1 MNIFVAMFFI
11 LFVLRKRQPI
21 GVAMLAGGF
30 SVWLLTGFQLDIL
43 SKSISTVAT
52 MPRTYELIFALYF
65 VMCLELQLRLSGTLD
80 GLMAALQHW
89 FKSERLTLV
98 LMPAFLGLLPSLGG
112 ARFSAPM
119 VENVGTKIS
128 IDAQGKAVINFWFRH
143 VVEYINPINPGL
155 ILASAISMIPLSKL
169 IGSMYWV
176 SLVAIIVG
184 WIFCIPNKSKEI
196 ENGAIRGLSHTEN
209 KQDVKEVSL
218 ALAPVVLNFILIVF
232 FYVNPAIAMG
242 VITLG
247 MFFVLRF
254 VGRAVNVFQVFTEAF
269 DKKLILNV
277 MSIIFFIQIL
287 TYTKTLEEIVRVLS
301 DSPLPIAMVIAI
313 ISLLIGVLTG
323 ISQGHVAMVMPLVAA
338 IAPQDIKMAS
348 IALVL
353 GIAGQMI
360 TPTHLCLIVSLDY
373 FKADFFKALRPIL
386 LMQTVVVTIFL
397 LGWSFI

>member
-1 MNIFVAMFFI
+1 MFLI

-21 GVAMLAGGF
+21 GLAMLAGGL
-30 SVWLLTGFQLDIL
+30 SVWLLTGIQVDIL
-43 SKSISTVAT
+43 TRSLSTVAT

-80 GLMAALQHW
+80 GLMGALQHW

-119 VENVGTKIS
+119 VENVGNKIAL
-128 IDAQGKAVINFWFRH
+128 DAQGKTVINFWFRH

-176 SLVAIIVG
+176 SLAAIVVG
-184 WIFCIPNKSKEI
+184 WLCCIPRQKSVSAVQAEVLTPK
-196 ENGAIRGLSHTEN
+196 EN
-209 KQDVKEVSL
+209 KQDIKEVSL

-254 VGRAVNVFQVFTEAF
+254 VGRPVNVFQVLTEAF

-287 TYTKTLEEIVRVLS
+287 TYTKTLEEVVRVLS
-301 DSPLPIAMVIAI
+301 NSPLPIAMVVGI
-313 ISLLIGVLTG
+313 ISLLIGILTG

-338 IAPQDIKMAS
+338 IAPQDIKLAS
-348 IALVL
+348 LALVL
-353 GIAGQMI
+353 GVAGQMI
-360 TPTHLCLIVSLDY
+360 TPTHLCFIVTLDY
-373 FKADFFKALRPIL
+373 FKADFFKALRPVL
-386 LMQTVVVTIFL
+386 LMQTLVVTIFL
-397 LGWSFI
+397 LGWSFM

>member
-1 MNIFVAMFFI
+1 MFLI

-21 GVAMLAGGF
+21 GLAMLAGGL
-30 SVWLLTGFQLDIL
+30 SVWLLTGGQVEIL
-43 SKSISTVAT
+43 TKSLSTVAT

-80 GLMAALQHW
+80 GLMSALQHW
-89 FKSERLTLV
+89 FKCERLTLV

-119 VENVGTKIS
+119 VENVGNKIAL
-128 IDAQGKAVINFWFRH
+128 DAQGKTVINFWFRH

-176 SLVAIIVG
+176 SLTAIVVG
-184 WIFCIPNKSKEI
+184 WLCCIPRQKSVPTVQAEV
-196 ENGAIRGLSHTEN
+196 LTPQEN

-218 ALAPVVLNFILIVF
+218 ALAPVVLNFVLIVF

-242 VITLG
+242 LITLG

-254 VGRAVNVFQVFTEAF
+254 VGRPVNVFQVLTEAF

-287 TYTKTLEEIVRVLS
+287 TYTKTLEEVVRVLS
-301 DSPLPIAMVIAI
+301 NSPLPIAMVVGI

-338 IAPQDIKMAS
+338 IAPQDIKLAS
-348 IALVL
+348 LALVL
-353 GIAGQMI
+353 GVAGQMI
-360 TPTHLCLIVSLDY
+360 TPTHLCFIVTLDY
-373 FKADFFKALRPIL
+373 FKADFFKALRPVFV
-386 LMQTVVVTIFL
+386 MQTLVVTIFL
-397 LGWSFI
+397 LGWSFM

>member
-1 MNIFVAMFFI
+1 
-11 LFVLRKRQPI
+11 
-21 GVAMLAGGF
+21 MLAGGLN
-30 SVWLLTGFQLDIL
+30 VWLLTGGQVEIL
-43 SKSISTVAT
+43 TKSLSTVAT

-80 GLMAALQHW
+80 GLMSALQHW

-119 VENVGTKIS
+119 VENVGNKIAL
-128 IDAQGKAVINFWFRH
+128 DAQGKTVINFWFRH

-176 SLVAIIVG
+176 SLAAIAVG
-184 WIFCIPNKSKEI
+184 WVCCIPRQKSIPTVQAEV
-196 ENGAIRGLSHTEN
+196 LTPQEN

-242 VITLG
+242 LITLG

-254 VGRAVNVFQVFTEAF
+254 VGRPVNVFQVLTEAF

-287 TYTKTLEEIVRVLS
+287 TYTKTLEEVVRVLS
-301 DSPLPIAMVIAI
+301 NSPLPIAMVVGI

-338 IAPQDIKMAS
+338 IAPQDIKLAS
-348 IALVL
+348 LALVL
-353 GIAGQMI
+353 GVAGQMI
-360 TPTHLCLIVSLDY
+360 TPTHLCFIVTLDY
-373 FKADFFKALRPIL
+373 FKADFFKALRPVFV
-386 LMQTVVVTIFL
+386 MQTLVVTIFL
-397 LGWSFI
+397 LGWSFM

>member
-1 MNIFVAMFFI
+1 MFLI

-21 GVAMLAGGF
+21 GLAMLAGGL
-30 SVWLLTGFQLDIL
+30 SVWLLTGGQVEIL
-43 SKSISTVAT
+43 TKSLSTVAT
-52 MPRTYELIFALYF
+52 MPRTYELIFALYL

-80 GLMAALQHW
+80 GLMSALQHW

-119 VENVGTKIS
+119 VENVGNKIAL
-128 IDAQGKAVINFWFRH
+128 DAQGKTVINFWFRH

-176 SLVAIIVG
+176 SLAAIAVG
-184 WIFCIPNKSKEI
+184 WVCCIPRQKSIPTVQAEV
-196 ENGAIRGLSHTEN
+196 LTPQEN

-242 VITLG
+242 LITLG

-254 VGRAVNVFQVFTEAF
+254 VGRPVNVFQVLTEAF

-287 TYTKTLEEIVRVLS
+287 TYTKTLEEVVRVLS
-301 DSPLPIAMVIAI
+301 NSPLPIAMVVGI

-338 IAPQDIKMAS
+338 IAPQDIKLAS
-348 IALVL
+348 LALVL
-353 GIAGQMI
+353 GVAGQMI
-360 TPTHLCLIVSLDY
+360 TPTHLCFIVTLDY
-373 FKADFFKALRPIL
+373 FKADFFKALRPVFV
-386 LMQTVVVTIFL
+386 MQTLVVTIFL
-397 LGWSFI
+397 LGWSFM

>member
-1 MNIFVAMFFI
+1 MFLI

-21 GVAMLAGGF
+21 GLAMLAGGL
-30 SVWLLTGFQLDIL
+30 SVWLLTGGQVEIL
-43 SKSISTVAT
+43 TKSLSTVAT

-80 GLMAALQHW
+80 GLMSALQHW

-119 VENVGTKIS
+119 VENVGNKIAL
-128 IDAQGKAVINFWFRH
+128 DAQGKTVINFWFRH

-176 SLVAIIVG
+176 SLAAIAVG
-184 WIFCIPNKSKEI
+184 WVCCIPRQKSIPTVQAEVL
-196 ENGAIRGLSHTEN
+196 APQEN

-242 VITLG
+242 LITLG

-254 VGRAVNVFQVFTEAF
+254 VGRPVNVFQVLTEAF

-287 TYTKTLEEIVRVLS
+287 TYTKTLEEVVRVLS
-301 DSPLPIAMVIAI
+301 NSPLPIAMVVGI

-338 IAPQDIKMAS
+338 IAPQDIKLAS
-348 IALVL
+348 LALVL
-353 GIAGQMI
+353 GVAGQMI
-360 TPTHLCLIVSLDY
+360 TPTHLCFIVTLDY
-373 FKADFFKALRPIL
+373 FKADFFKALRPVFV
-386 LMQTVVVTIFL
+386 MQTLVVTIFL
-397 LGWSFI
+397 LGWSFM

>member
-1 MNIFVAMFFI
+1 MFLI

-21 GVAMLAGGF
+21 GLAMLAGGL
-30 SVWLLTGFQLDIL
+30 SVWLLTGGQVEIL
-43 SKSISTVAT
+43 TKSLSTVAT

-80 GLMAALQHW
+80 GLMSALQHW

-119 VENVGTKIS
+119 VENVGNKIAL
-128 IDAQGKAVINFWFRH
+128 DAQGKTVINFWFRH

-176 SLVAIIVG
+176 SLTAIAVG
-184 WIFCIPNKSKEI
+184 WVCCIPRQKSIPTVQAEV
-196 ENGAIRGLSHTEN
+196 LTPQEN

-242 VITLG
+242 LITLG

-254 VGRAVNVFQVFTEAF
+254 VGRPVNVFQVLTEAF

-287 TYTKTLEEIVRVLS
+287 TYTKTLEEVVRVLS
-301 DSPLPIAMVIAI
+301 NSPLPIAMVVGI

-338 IAPQDIKMAS
+338 IAPQDIKLAS
-348 IALVL
+348 LALVL
-353 GIAGQMI
+353 GVAGQMI
-360 TPTHLCLIVSLDY
+360 TPTHLCFIVTLDY
-373 FKADFFKALRPIL
+373 FKADFFKALRPVFV
-386 LMQTVVVTIFL
+386 MQTLVVTIFL
-397 LGWSFI
+397 LGWSFM

>member
-1 MNIFVAMFFI
+1 MFLI

-21 GVAMLAGGF
+21 GLAMLAGGL
-30 SVWLLTGFQLDIL
+30 SVWLLTGGQVEIL
-43 SKSISTVAT
+43 TKSLSTVAT
-52 MPRTYELIFALYF
+52 MSRTYELIFALYF

-80 GLMAALQHW
+80 GLMSALQHW

-119 VENVGTKIS
+119 VENVGNKIAL
-128 IDAQGKAVINFWFRH
+128 DAQGKTVINFWFRH

-176 SLVAIIVG
+176 SLAAIAVG
-184 WIFCIPNKSKEI
+184 WVCCIPRQKSIPTVQAEV
-196 ENGAIRGLSHTEN
+196 LTPQEN

-242 VITLG
+242 LITLG

-254 VGRAVNVFQVFTEAF
+254 VGRPVNVFQVLTEAF

-287 TYTKTLEEIVRVLS
+287 TYTKTLEEVVRVLS
-301 DSPLPIAMVIAI
+301 NSPLPIAMVVGI

-338 IAPQDIKMAS
+338 IAPQDIKLAS
-348 IALVL
+348 LALVL
-353 GIAGQMI
+353 GVAGQMI
-360 TPTHLCLIVSLDY
+360 TPTHLCFIVTLDY
-373 FKADFFKALRPIL
+373 FKADFFKALRPVFV
-386 LMQTVVVTIFL
+386 MQTLVVTIFL
-397 LGWSFI
+397 LGWSFM

>member
-1 MNIFVAMFFI
+1 MFLI

-21 GVAMLAGGF
+21 GLAMLAGGL
-30 SVWLLTGFQLDIL
+30 SVWLLTGGQVEIL
-43 SKSISTVAT
+43 TKSLSTVAT
-52 MPRTYELIFALYF
+52 MSRTYELIFALYF

-80 GLMAALQHW
+80 GLMSALQHW

-119 VENVGTKIS
+119 VENVGNKIAL
-128 IDAQGKAVINFWFRH
+128 DAQGKTVINFWFRH

-176 SLVAIIVG
+176 SLAAIAVG
-184 WIFCIPNKSKEI
+184 WVCCIPRQKSIPTVQAEV
-196 ENGAIRGLSHTEN
+196 LTPQEN

-218 ALAPVVLNFILIVF
+218 ALAPVVLNFVLIVF

-242 VITLG
+242 LITLG

-254 VGRAVNVFQVFTEAF
+254 VGRPVNVFQVLTEAF

-287 TYTKTLEEIVRVLS
+287 TYTKTLEEVVRVLS
-301 DSPLPIAMVIAI
+301 NSPLPIAMVVGI

-338 IAPQDIKMAS
+338 IAPQDIKLAS
-348 IALVL
+348 LALVL
-353 GIAGQMI
+353 GVAGQMI
-360 TPTHLCLIVSLDY
+360 TPTHLCFIVTLDY
-373 FKADFFKALRPIL
+373 FKADFFKALRPVFV
-386 LMQTVVVTIFL
+386 MQTLVVTIFL
-397 LGWSFI
+397 LGWSFM

>member
-1 MNIFVAMFFI
+1 MFLI

-21 GVAMLAGGF
+21 GLAMLAGGL
-30 SVWLLTGFQLDIL
+30 SVWLLTGGQVEIL
-43 SKSISTVAT
+43 TKSLSTVAT

-80 GLMAALQHW
+80 GLMSALQHW

-119 VENVGTKIS
+119 VENVGNKIAL
-128 IDAQGKAVINFWFRH
+128 DAQGKTVINFWFRH

-176 SLVAIIVG
+176 SLAAIAVG
-184 WIFCIPNKSKEI
+184 WVCCIPRQKSIPTVQAEV
-196 ENGAIRGLSHTEN
+196 LTPQEN

-242 VITLG
+242 LITLG

-254 VGRAVNVFQVFTEAF
+254 VGRPVNVFQVLTEAF

-287 TYTKTLEEIVRVLS
+287 TYTKTLEEVVRVLS
-301 DSPLPIAMVIAI
+301 NSPLPIAMVVGI

-338 IAPQDIKMAS
+338 IAPQDIKLAS
-348 IALVL
+348 LALVL
-353 GIAGQMI
+353 GVAGQMI
-360 TPTHLCLIVSLDY
+360 TPTHLCFIVTLDY
-373 FKADFFKALRPIL
+373 FKADFFKALRPVFV
-386 LMQTVVVTIFL
+386 MQTMVVTIFL
-397 LGWSFI
+397 LGWSFM